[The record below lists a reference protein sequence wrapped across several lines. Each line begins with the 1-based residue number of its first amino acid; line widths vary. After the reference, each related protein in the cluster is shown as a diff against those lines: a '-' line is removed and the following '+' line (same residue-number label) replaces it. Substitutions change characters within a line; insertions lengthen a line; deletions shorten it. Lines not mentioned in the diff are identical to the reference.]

1 MKKDKLE
8 RKIAALRQGDG
19 SAFDYIYEHTHRSA
33 YFAILYIVR
42 DKMYAEDLLQETF
55 VKAVASLPQYTAGT
69 NFTAWLCT
77 IAKSL
82 AHNHV
87 KKYKREIPTDFE
99 ADAYKFGS
107 GEAEIPYIFDLAA
120 RVLAEDEYEIL
131 MLCQVSGYKRREVA
145 EMLGIPIGTVTWKN
159 NEALKKL
166 RRQLEKE
173 DGA

>member
-82 AHNHV
+82 ALNHV

-145 EMLGIPIGTVTWKN
+145 EMLGMPISTVTWKN

-166 RRQLEKE
+166 KKIIEKE